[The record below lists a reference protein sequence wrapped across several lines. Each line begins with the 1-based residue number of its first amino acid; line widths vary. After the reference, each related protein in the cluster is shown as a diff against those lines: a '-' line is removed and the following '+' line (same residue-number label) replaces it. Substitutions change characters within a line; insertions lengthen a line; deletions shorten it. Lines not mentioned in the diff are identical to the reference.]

1 MVGVFTLKV
10 VFIMLSPV
18 VARVALLSL
27 PCFGLCA
34 VFVQFA
40 SVNQKIS
47 RRKIH
52 SYYIIHCCYFRVRPS
67 FRRFNRVSRKT
78 NILVKV
84 KQRKSDIIRIFIG
97 KIQND
102 EL

>member
-47 RRKIH
+47 RKIH
-52 SYYIIHCCYFRVRPS
+52 SYI
-67 FRRFNRVSRKT
+67 
-78 NILVKV
+78 
-84 KQRKSDIIRIFIG
+84 IFIAVIFASVRRSYSLENVG
-97 KIQND
+97 YSGNIIQT
-102 EL
+102 L